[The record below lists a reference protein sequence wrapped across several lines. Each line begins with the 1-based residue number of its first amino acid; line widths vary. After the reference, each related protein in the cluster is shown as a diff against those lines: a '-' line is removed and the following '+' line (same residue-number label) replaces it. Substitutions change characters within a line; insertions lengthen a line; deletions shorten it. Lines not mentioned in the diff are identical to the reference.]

1 MSNSHTIL
9 TYPHTLV
16 VARSRGLA
24 LTRRVA
30 HKDAILSRVST
41 LSFLGL
47 DEEFAAIEGNTSSGE
62 EGNTSDEDSDGEGFQ
77 I

>member
-1 MSNSHTIL
+1 
-9 TYPHTLV
+9 
-16 VARSRGLA
+16 
-24 LTRRVA
+24 
-30 HKDAILSRVST
+30 LSRVST

-62 EGNTSDEDSDGEGFQ
+62 EGNTSDEDSDREGFQ